1 MSTASLTQQS
11 MNTTTSNTATTTPDS
26 HNKSDTNDSLKQE
39 IQGSEISSCLPS
51 PFPVLTK

>member
-1 MSTASLTQQS
+1 MSTASLAQQS

-26 HNKSDTNDSLKQE
+26 HNKSDINDSLKQE
-39 IQGSEISSCLPS
+39 IQGSETSPCLPP

>member
-1 MSTASLTQQS
+1 MSTASLAQQS

-26 HNKSDTNDSLKQE
+26 HNKSDINDSLKQE
-39 IQGSEISSCLPS
+39 IQGSEISPCLPS